1 MEGGL
6 RMVFHAIIIALVLYV
21 IMKYVLKQS
30 NSRAVDRSVLIGALI
45 LAYMVLFGHGMPK
58 RINSNI
64 M

>member
-21 IMKYVLKQS
+21 IMKYVLRQS
-30 NSRAVDRSVLIGALI
+30 NSRAVDRSVLIGALV

>member
-6 RMVFHAIIIALVLYV
+6 KMVFHALVISVILYV
-21 IMKYVLKQS
+21 IMKYLLKQG
-30 NSRAVDRSVLIGALI
+30 NSKAIDRSVLIGALV

-64 M
+64 L

>member
-6 RMVFHAIIIALVLYV
+6 RMVFHAVIIALVLYV

-30 NSRAVDRSVLIGALI
+30 NSRAVDRSVLIGALV

>member
-1 MEGGL
+1 
-6 RMVFHAIIIALVLYV
+6 MVFHAVIIALVLYV

-30 NSRAVDRSVLIGALI
+30 NSRAVDRSVLIGALV

>member
-6 RMVFHAIIIALVLYV
+6 KMVFHALVISLILYV
-21 IMKYVLKQS
+21 IMKYLLKQS
-30 NSRAVDRSVLIGALI
+30 NSKAIDRSVLIGALL

-64 M
+64 L